1 MQELIIKWQ
10 RFVYFFSL
18 PFSAYIH
25 NNTFGASVLSMSTLL
40 SCVASILQMN
50 TLIVCH
56 LKVDIVYLCISPWIV
71 VFSKMAAVTKC
82 ILVMKTEHEAW
93 TRHSVFTSNFFFLPL
108 PFENR
113 ISIGL
118 LFPPLLAACIVRQ
131 YILCCSNAHAMH
143 VCLAWCQTKRKKLYS
158 FCHTWCRCRRRR
170 NMYSYFLTIASLTT
184 YLLFHFPDA
193 KTSSLLHRHS
203 FFLVF
208 PHSYPLVLAVHAS
221 RYNSILYFFSSPYSS
236 GLRKCYSYVHLCCTE
251 SDSSD
256 HISILYV
263 ELIFVA
269 ITSATRFTRQS
280 CCATAFYILSF
291 SFGNAKRPMKESK
304 KKKTRIFSHLRS
316 GCMRLCLDDCACVYE
331 TATQPP
337 FQSCLRFDEIVQNVV
352 MCDVNVI

>member
-118 LFPPLLAACIVRQ
+118 LFPPLLAASLFVNTFCVVPMPMRCTYAWHDAKQNVRS
-131 YILCCSNAHAMH
+131 YILFAILDAVVDDDGICIPISWRLHRSLHIYYSIFQTPKPRRCCIAIPFSSFFPIPIH
-143 VCLAWCQTKRKKLYS
+143 LYLQ
-158 FCHTWCRCRRRR
+158 FMRVGIIP
-170 NMYSYFLTIASLTT
+170 YYIF
-184 YLLFHFPDA
+184 F
-193 KTSSLLHRHS
+193 LLHIL
-203 FFLVF
+203 LVCENVIRMCTSAAPNPIPATISLF
-208 PHSYPLVLAVHAS
+208 SMLSWFSLPSQVQRAS
-221 RYNSILYFFSSPYSS
+221 RGKVVVL
-236 GLRKCYSYVHLCCTE
+236 LH
-251 SDSSD
+251 
-256 HISILYV
+256 
-263 ELIFVA
+263 
-269 ITSATRFTRQS
+269 FT
-280 CCATAFYILSF
+280 F
-291 SFGNAKRPMKESK
+291 
-304 KKKTRIFSHLRS
+304 
-316 GCMRLCLDDCACVYE
+316 
-331 TATQPP
+331 
-337 FQSCLRFDEIVQNVV
+337 
-352 MCDVNVI
+352 